1 MKIDTNGI
9 EGYDSMTTEQKLEAV
24 LSQDLQPDYSGY
36 VKKDVFD
43 KTASDLANAKKDLLN
58 RMTESERE
66 AKQREEELQTLR
78 DRNAELELEK
88 NISTY
93 KAQYIS
99 MGYDNDLAESTAAAL
114 AKGDVATVFANGK
127 KHQEAHDK
135 SVKASMLGSTKL
147 PPAGDGGAP
156 LTVEDIMKIKD
167 TATRQQKMA
176 ENPELFGLG

>member
-1 MKIDTNGI
+1 MDPNGRAG
-9 EGYDSMTTEQKLEAV
+9 EF
-24 LSQDLQPDYSGY
+24 
-36 VKKDVFD
+36 VKRLVRDC
-43 KTASDLANAKKDLLN
+43 
-58 RMTESERE
+58 
-66 AKQREEELQTLR
+66 LR
-78 DRNAELELEK
+78 DPMTDEEQEADYLGEYNPMEK